1 MSVTIRVI
9 FGRHG
14 TSCANVMKET
24 SSISLINLRRR
35 YYSDPELS
43 HSGRE
48 QVETLQPLFL
58 KKLKG
63 EDPIVCASGLL
74 RAQQTAYGLT
84 HADTIYI
91 VPHICEIG
99 IGDDNVPLSKAKQ
112 EKILKDTSQEELIPR
127 RNFDYY
133 DSNNKTSFSR
143 FKKWF
148 GHNWSSLSKGDSSR
162 LFVFISHG
170 LFIRKFI
177 KNLPERIVLPETKNC
192 QCYEL
197 SFTIDKNTVTDVHY
211 VGEFK
216 YADLPGI
223 NTELDCK
230 MDTCRKPSCLHWTA
244 TRAIKQRSVVLTRKK
259 KRTESL

>member
-1 MSVTIRVI
+1 MSVKIRVI

-24 SSISLINLRRR
+24 SSISLIDLRRR
-35 YYSDPELS
+35 YYKDPELS

-48 QVETLQPLFL
+48 QVEQLRPLFL
-58 KKLKG
+58 KKLK
-63 EDPIVCASGLL
+63 EEEPIICASGLL

-91 VPHICEIG
+91 VPHISEIG
-99 IGDDNVPLSKAKQ
+99 TGYDNIPLSKVKQ
-112 EKILKDTSQEELIPR
+112 EKILKDTSQEELIPL

-133 DSNNKTSFSR
+133 QSDHKTSFTQ

-148 GHNWSSLSKGDSSR
+148 GHHWSILSKGDPSR

-170 LFIRKFI
+170 MFIRKFI
-177 KNLPERIVLPETKNC
+177 KNISGKILPETKNC

-197 SFTIDKNTVTDVHY
+197 SFTIDKDIVTDVHFI
-211 VGEFK
+211 GEYK

-223 NTELDCK
+223 NITLDCEA
-230 MDTCRKPSCLHWTA
+230 DTCRKPSCLHWVA
-244 TRAIKQRSVVLTRKK
+244 KRKNPSSIYTRKK
-259 KRTESL
+259 KRS

>member
-1 MSVTIRVI
+1 MSVTVRVI

-14 TSCANVMKET
+14 TSCANLMKET
-24 SSISLINLRRR
+24 SSISLIDLRRQ

-48 QVETLQPLFL
+48 QVEQLRPFFL

-63 EDPIVCASGLL
+63 ERPIVCASGLL

-99 IGDDNVPLSKAKQ
+99 IGASTIPLSKAKQ
-112 EKILKDTSQEELIPR
+112 DTILKEICQEDLILR
-127 RNFDYY
+127 RNFNYY
-133 DSNNKTSFSR
+133 NSNKKDSFSE

-148 GHNWSSLSKGDSSR
+148 GHHWSILSKKDPTRLFLFLSHGRFIKKFLKKISGKSLSE
-162 LFVFISHG
+162 
-170 LFIRKFI
+170 I
-177 KNLPERIVLPETKNC
+177 KNCEC
-192 QCYEL
+192 HEL
-197 SFTIDKNTVTDVHY
+197 LFTIEKDTVTDVRY

-223 NTELDCK
+223 NTSLDCAL
-230 MDTCRKPSCLHWTA
+230 DTCRIPSCMYWKA
-244 TRAIKQRSVVLTRKK
+244 TRVAPSHRCSVFTTRKK
-259 KRTESL
+259 KRM

>member
-1 MSVTIRVI
+1 MSVKIRVI

-14 TSCANVMKET
+14 TSCANVMKAT
-24 SSISLINLRRR
+24 SSISAINLRRR

-48 QVETLQPLFL
+48 QVEHLRPLFL
-58 KKLKG
+58 KKLSG
-63 EDPIVCASGLL
+63 EEPIVCASGLL

-84 HADTIYI
+84 HTDTIYV

-99 IGDDNVPLSKAKQ
+99 VGDDNVPLSKAKQ
-112 EKILKDTSQEELIPR
+112 ETILKETCQEELIPL
-127 RNFDYY
+127 RNFEYY
-133 DSNNKTSFSR
+133 QSNHKTSFSR

-148 GHNWSSLSKGDSSR
+148 GKHWSILSKEDPSR
-162 LFVFISHG
+162 LFLFLSHG
-170 LFIRKFI
+170 KFIRRFI
-177 KNLPERIVLPETKNC
+177 KNLPEGRSLSETKNC
-192 QCYEL
+192 ECHEL
-197 SFTIDKNTVTDVHY
+197 SFTINKNMVTNVDY

-216 YADLPGI
+216 YADLPDI

-244 TRAIKQRSVVLTRKK
+244 TRATHRCSVFLSIVV
-259 KRTESL
+259 